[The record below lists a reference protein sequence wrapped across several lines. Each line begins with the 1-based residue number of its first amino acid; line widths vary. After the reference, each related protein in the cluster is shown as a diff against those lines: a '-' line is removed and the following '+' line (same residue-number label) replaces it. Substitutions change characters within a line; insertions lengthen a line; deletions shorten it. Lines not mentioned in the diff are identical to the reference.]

1 MLKSVIPYKIEN
13 GNEVFHGGM
22 GYIGIVQDAYN
33 EGDNTVMIF
42 QDRTIRVAGDDHG
55 WYIKENFVGQD
66 MQTPFGGYPE
76 TRTQKGLS
84 TLTKPEGNV
93 ETVVPPQEKGGK
105 HFTGESVNV
114 NKPLG
119 ASIDKYEPLKGAPVE
134 DRHAINNYIHDHM
147 TKNFGALNRENFA
160 DIHFSLSG
168 EKENTHHVHIIDTK
182 TNRVH
187 IGQVKPIVRS
197 NELGNQEHR
206 FVVSGHNKALE
217 NSSHFR
223 DVVGDTKPL
232 TTINGRYQIFINRH
246 IETNKYM
253 ANKFNSGY
261 KPSVNDIKSHNLTVH
276 SNKKSDFSKNITKN
290 LNEFDTKFGEIESGN
305 PEHAIHETPISEQ
318 VKINLKQNPQ
328 EPFSHKAPADPG
340 KGREMMKSAPLAVK
354 GDKTHNLTK
363 QYMGYLDK
371 LGAYGPQL
379 HKKIDESLDVK
390 EHADRIFRIGN
401 EISIH
406 RLDENNNHV
415 PFDRE
420 IRGSAI
426 NEGGIHHL
434 LSEAAK
440 QTDFSKGHKLVVIS
454 HGDHNKSG
462 SINKNYVK
470 TFDKMKSSGKPGPAI
485 GQRRN
490 AGMGNEGLQNTNMLI
505 NLSVKGMNFASAK
518 EVVHSKI
525 ISAHNLSGAAMDHQ
539 KFTSHVL
546 NQNRYGKKPSKE
558 YVMSTLEKMNKN
570 FSRANPQHVK
580 KAEDFHKQISELN
593 VNSTVVADKKINEA
607 YQQHL
612 STI

>member
-33 EGDNTVMIF
+33 EGDNTVMVF

-105 HFTGESVNV
+105 HFIGESVNV

-168 EKENTHHVHIIDTK
+168 EQENTHHVHIIDTK

-206 FVVSGHNKALE
+206 FVVSGHNKKWE
-217 NSSHFR
+217 NTSHFK

-232 TTINGRYQIFINRH
+232 ATINGRYQIFINRH
-246 IETNKYM
+246 IETNKYQK
-253 ANKFNSGY
+253 NKFKEGY
-261 KPSVNDIKSHNLTVH
+261 KPDVKEIKNYNLSVHNI
-276 SNKKSDFSKNITKN
+276 KKSDHSKNITKN
-290 LNEFDTKFGEIESGN
+290 LNEFDTKFGEITKGN
-305 PEHAIHETPISEQ
+305 PEHAVHETPISEQ
-318 VKINLKQNPQ
+318 FAINLKQSPQ

-340 KGREMMKSAPLAVK
+340 KGREVLKSGSLVNK
-354 GDKTHNLTK
+354 GDMAHNTEK
-363 QYMGYLDK
+363 KYMGYLDK
-371 LGAYGPQL
+371 LGGYSPQIN
-379 HKKIDESLDVK
+379 KKVDESLDVVD
-390 EHADRIFRIGN
+390 HADRIFRKGN

-406 RLDENNNHV
+406 RLDEHNNYV

-420 IRGSAI
+420 IRGSAMH
-426 NEGGIHHL
+426 EGGIHHL

-454 HGDHNKSG
+454 HGDHTKSG
-462 SINKNYVK
+462 SIDENYINTFGKNKYR
-470 TFDKMKSSGKPGPAI
+470 GKAGPAI
-485 GQRRN
+485 GQRRT
-490 AGMGNEGLQNTNMLI
+490 AGMGNEGLQNTNMLV

-546 NQNRYGKKPSKE
+546 NQNRYGKKPSEE
-558 YVMSTLEKMNKN
+558 YVVSSLEKIHSN
-570 FSRANPQHVK
+570 FRRDNPEHMKRA
-580 KAEDFHKQISELN
+580 KAFHKDISDLN
-593 VNSTVVADKKINEA
+593 INSVHNLDKIINESH
-607 YQQHL
+607 QKHFGVF
-612 STI
+612 